1 MFSPQQL
8 VIRWIEFSAAGALL
22 LVAAKVAIG
31 RLRQPA
37 DRINV
42 ILMTF
47 TMTAL
52 VPLLMLFAP
61 VPHWQLGLVPTEHPI
76 PNDLPAAMP
85 GHDALTT
92 TTPVNPKS
100 HPGRT
105 GAPRFVTYLP
115 ESNRH
120 APPEQEAASST
131 PVPNIPLVETTPV
144 PVSRRLDPWW
154 LTFFVLIIVHGLAIA
169 YFIFESIMG
178 ARRLAQLTKRAEVAK
193 DHVALL
199 LRQIT
204 EGRGDQVRL
213 LVSREINGPM
223 AFGSLQPIIMIPE
236 SIATGD
242 PAILQFC
249 LKHEWTHIE
258 NGDLRAWGLT
268 WTCQFLLW
276 FQPLFWMLR
285 RDLRVCQDF
294 LADHLAAGDGPAR
307 IEYSALLLAFT
318 KQRMGSPIPGAIA
331 LFDRPS
337 HLSRRIH
344 MLLHSNLTVHLRSPR
359 AFCLGAGIAVFL
371 SAALFGAVRLN
382 TADGGAQAAGPDLLI
397 SAAQLESLISGALPE
412 TVLQDAKPPAENEK
426 KQKPAEGDQVAAKII
441 RGSVVDQAGK
451 PVAQAK
457 LCLPLDFNPR
467 RTMQA
472 FTDDAG
478 HFEFKIPVDWLH
490 GKPKETAWTLWAY
503 APGFSFASENVG
515 RVVVGS
521 AKELDFKI
529 TLPSEEKTSFKILT
543 PKGDPVRDALVQP
556 YHYLTPVAYEYIPQE
571 FLKIIGSRT
580 NAEGI
585 AIFSMLQRKHMLDIQ
600 IISEAFGD
608 QTIRI
613 NNPPL
618 EELRSIRL
626 RAPGKI
632 EGRLIAEKREWIRGI
647 RLSFSTD
654 NQDQWTDPS
663 GTAQAVTDNEG
674 RYVVPVIASGGPV
687 RVHVG
692 IDKALRV
699 RPHFSDYRN
708 LQKGE
713 TMRMDIPLFST
724 TLVHG
729 TVQWKSNGKPV
740 PNAEISVHHAGNR
753 QLERSKT
760 NENGYY
766 EARVLPGQIGIDDV
780 DLPNDDMLII
790 PPPHTQK
797 YPLQVPE
804 GALNFELPKMEV
816 VKSRDLIGTLVG
828 EKNEPGSEKQIVA
841 LHQGLYYG
849 PAGRCMA
856 RTDSAGRFTVKVP
869 EGMESTF
876 EVFDE
881 KTAQPR
887 PATIVQKNPLIL
899 RYVALQPVVDPER
912 AKKADVTLT
921 GRVLSEGKPLAGVGL
936 TLNRQSEVEP
946 MPDRDNPTG
955 PAIGY
960 SSRTLQTI
968 RTKSDSYGRYRLSGL
983 KAGDEY
989 AIDIVADY
997 PLANLDWKFQH
1008 RTTKLEEQAK
1018 GDISLPDLN
1027 LRKFTQ
1033 TLGGIVVDSAGKP
1046 VSGVH
1051 VGVSRQNEFLM
1062 IPRRLKTGSPPWT
1075 TTDNAGQFHL
1085 ERLPDV
1091 PLQIVVTIP
1100 PEKPQPKTG
1109 PFAMQAA
1116 DMNQQNI
1123 RVVVGP

>member
-1 MFSPQQL
+1 MFSPQQVL
-8 VIRWIEFSAAGALL
+8 IRWIEFSLAGALL
-22 LVAAKVAIG
+22 LLAAKIAIS

-37 DRINV
+37 DRINF

-47 TMTAL
+47 VMTAV
-52 VPLLMLFAP
+52 VPLLMLFVP
-61 VPHWQLGLVPTEHPI
+61 VCHWQLGLVATESSAAIERPAARRS
-76 PNDLPAAMP
+76 DALPAPA
-85 GHDALTT
+85 
-92 TTPVNPKS
+92 S
-100 HPGRT
+100 
-105 GAPRFVTYLP
+105 
-115 ESNRH
+115 
-120 APPEQEAASST
+120 APPITDLKHPDVPLIATTLPDSVPIDFREVRAASD
-131 PVPNIPLVETTPV
+131 
-144 PVSRRLDPWW
+144 VSALPTKAIESPRAPPTQKVDPWW
-154 LTFFVLIIVHGLAIA
+154 IAAFGLIITYGLAFA
-169 YFIFESIMG
+169 YFLMESILG
-178 ARRLAQLTKRAEVAK
+178 VRRLAQLANRAEPIQGQA
-193 DHVALL
+193 ALTWKE
-199 LRQIT
+199 IT
-204 EGRGDQVRL
+204 QGRGDSVPL
-213 LVSREINGPM
+213 LVSREITGPI
-223 AFGSLQPIIMIPE
+223 AYGYLQPTIMIPE

-242 PAILQFC
+242 PVILQFC

-268 WTCQFLLW
+268 WVCQFLIW
-276 FQPLFWMLR
+276 FQPLFWLLR
-285 RDLRVCQDF
+285 RDLRICQDF
-294 LADHLAAGDGPAR
+294 LADHRAAGDGPAR

-331 LFDRPS
+331 FFDRSS
-337 HLSRRIH
+337 HISRRIR
-344 MLLHSNLTVHLRSPR
+344 MLLHSNLTLRTRSPR
-359 AFCLGAGIAVFL
+359 VFCVGAGIALFAC
-371 SAALFGAVRLN
+371 AALFGAVRLN
-382 TADGGAQAAGPDLLI
+382 TADGGAQAAQPDLLI
-397 SAAQLESLISGALPE
+397 SRAHPE

-426 KQKPAEGDQVAAKII
+426 KQKPAEGDQVAVKII
-441 RGSVVDQAGK
+441 RGRVVDQAGK

-467 RTMQA
+467 RAMQA
-472 FTDDAG
+472 STDDAG
-478 HFEFKIPVDWLH
+478 QFEFKIPVDWLH

-521 AKELDFKI
+521 LKELVFKI

-585 AIFSMLQRKHMLDIQ
+585 ATFSMLQRKHMLDIQ

-618 EELRSIRL
+618 EELRPIRL

-632 EGRLIAEKREWIRGI
+632 EGRLIAEKPEWIRGI

-663 GTAQAVTDNEG
+663 GIAQAVTDNEG

-692 IDKALRV
+692 IDKALPV
-699 RPHFSDYRN
+699 RPRFSDYRN

-713 TMRMDIPLFST
+713 TMRMDIPLVST

-790 PPPHTQK
+790 PPPLTQK
-797 YPLQVPE
+797 YPLQVSE
-804 GALNFELPKMEV
+804 GALNFELPKIEV
-816 VKSRDLIGTLVG
+816 VKAHDLIGTLVG

-841 LHQGLYYG
+841 LHHGRSYG
-849 PAGRCMA
+849 PRGGGMA
-856 RTDSAGRFTVKVP
+856 RADAAGRFKIKVP
-869 EGMESTF
+869 EGIESTF

-881 KTAQPR
+881 KTAQRLPF
-887 PATIVQKNPLIL
+887 TIVQKNPLII
-899 RYVALQPVVDPER
+899 RYAALQPVVDPER

-946 MPDRDNPTG
+946 MPDKDNPTG

-968 RTKSDSYGRYRLSGL
+968 RTKSDSDGRYRLSGL
-983 KAGDEY
+983 KAGDVY
-989 AIDIVADY
+989 AIDIVADF
-997 PLANLDWKFQH
+997 PLADLDWKYQH

-1018 GDISLPDLN
+1018 GEISLPDLN

-1033 TLGGIVVDSAGKP
+1033 KLAGIVVDSAGKP
-1046 VSGVH
+1046 VDGVF
-1051 VGVSRQNEFLM
+1051 VTASRQNELLV
-1062 IPRRLKTGSPPWT
+1062 IPRRLKTGPPPWT
-1075 TTDNAGQFHL
+1075 TTDSAGQFYL
-1085 ERLPDV
+1085 EHLPDE
-1091 PLQIVVTIP
+1091 PLQIVVMLP
-1100 PEKPQPKTG
+1100 PDKPQPKTG
-1109 PFAMQAA
+1109 SLVLRAA
-1116 DMNQQNI
+1116 DKNQQNI